1 MESLPIHDHDTGE
14 KHSVFV
20 YLRSGGIEEVGQ
32 ISRIDLSADM
42 MTLLNEDTA
51 IAVYPRKDVFFC
63 GNSEIASSLIS

>member
-1 MESLPIHDHDTGE
+1 METLPVHNHQPCE

-32 ISRIDLSADM
+32 ISRVDLSSDM
-42 MTLLNEDTA
+42 MTLLSDDTA

-63 GNSEIASSLIS
+63 STAEIASSLIS